1 MFFGLLPDEA
11 NHTEA
16 FKELVY
22 SMKDMETIIDVTIR
36 PDASSYGSD
45 APSAANIGR
54 FVQAIAF
61 FSFAVAPPRSRGTH
75 HQVLNHS
82 SQTSKLHKSYSMT
95 SKQILIS
102 TKLSRGPHSPPRVK
116 PKTLTMVERLEA
128 MYYSDM
134 AIMHHLLVCLT
145 SYHPLVVRY

>member
-36 PDASSYGSD
+36 PDASSYFFHR
-45 APSAANIGR
+45 AAR
-54 FVQAIAF
+54 RLLQQTMDPMPQ
-61 FSFAVAPPRSRGTH
+61 APPTLAVSSKPSLSFLSPSRHPEVVAHH

-82 SQTSKLHKSYSMT
+82 SQTSKLHKSYST
-95 SKQILIS
+95 IWNDDPRAHY
-102 TKLSRGPHSPPRVK
+102 TTTRESRIFVWKSF
-116 PKTLTMVERLEA
+116 
-128 MYYSDM
+128 Y
-134 AIMHHLLVCLT
+134 
-145 SYHPLVVRY
+145 